1 MRPDILARYAARYF
15 GPIFW
20 PDMRP
25 DMRPDILAPR
35 GGGFKGS
42 PLRKLKCFFFY
53 HSEIVEP
60 QSMKII
66 VLPGPNYEQVM
77 MCLHTDFART
87 IQRAYRRHA
96 ADKYLTMVGTL
107 PCVVIEKILF
117 YVLLNY
123 IARRRQLVTESL
135 CLRAPPLNRT
145 C

>member
-1 MRPDILARYAARYF
+1 MFVLLCCFFHVCRFFFLNLARYAARYF

-20 PDMRP
+20 P
-25 DMRPDILAPR
+25 L
-35 GGGFKGS
+35 GGFKGS
-42 PLRKLKCFFFY
+42 PLIKLKCFFFS

-135 CLRAPPLNRT
+135 CVRAPAKGSR
-145 C
+145 